1 MSVWRLRECPA
12 QPDTLK
18 TINELW
24 EGLTELGQSLGPVAS
39 HRLEMVYRFSLKP
52 GTTFMLTLSPMV
64 AVKLMVVAVLPRGL
78 LLWRPTTERCHPS
91 EVPLYLAKR
100 EKDYTSKLISYTV
113 DAIVPGTEM
122 ESATAMVTCTD
133 LAGNEVHK
141 LTYSTTTS
149 LQRVLIDVAVEL
161 HEEAAWRDVE
171 IYIFIIL

>member
-1 MSVWRLRECPA
+1 MRIYLVGHIAMSVWRLRECPA

-141 LTYSTTTS
+141 LTYSTATS
-149 LQRVLIDVAVEL
+149 LQRVFD
-161 HEEAAWRDVE
+161 RCSSRTS
-171 IYIFIIL
+171 

>member
-1 MSVWRLRECPA
+1 
-12 QPDTLK
+12 
-18 TINELW
+18 
-24 EGLTELGQSLGPVAS
+24 
-39 HRLEMVYRFSLKP
+39 MVYRFSLKP

-161 HEEAAWRDVE
+161 HEEAA
-171 IYIFIIL
+171 